1 MLTRRS
7 EHPALRR
14 LAVVPPPHAAAGTTA
29 DLPLADLPLSDESE
43 TLLGVVPLEDDGKLM
58 IVVGRVVDADG
69 APAPGAPSPF
79 DEDDDPADDLVID
92 RATWRVTAR
101 GAPIDMTYQE
111 FRLLDRLA
119 SAPGRVFS
127 RTELLESVWGT
138 AGDLQTRTIDVH
150 IHRLRRKL
158 GPLRNRLS
166 TVRRVGYVYQRI

>member
-7 EHPALRR
+7 EHTATRH
-14 LAVVPPPHAAAGTTA
+14 LAVIPPLHTAAGTTA

-69 APAPGAPSPF
+69 APIPGTAPPLH
-79 DEDDDPADDLVID
+79 EDDPEDDLVVD
-92 RATWRVTAR
+92 RATWRVTVQGVR
-101 GAPIDMTYQE
+101 IDMTYQE

-119 SAPGRVFS
+119 SNPGRVFT
-127 RTELLESVWGT
+127 RTELLESVWGA

-158 GPLRNRLS
+158 GPLRDRLT